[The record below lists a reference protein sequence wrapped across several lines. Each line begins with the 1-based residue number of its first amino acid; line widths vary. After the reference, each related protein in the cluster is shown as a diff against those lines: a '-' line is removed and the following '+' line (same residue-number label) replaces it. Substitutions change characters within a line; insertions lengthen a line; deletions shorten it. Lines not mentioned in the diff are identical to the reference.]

1 MSSTSSRDPNWRL
14 KIRLERLSDAVDELE
29 AVLVDEEP
37 LDTVEDA
44 FERIR
49 STIIELE
56 ESL

>member
-1 MSSTSSRDPNWRL
+1 MSSTSSRDQNWRL

-29 AVLVDEEP
+29 AVLVDDEP

-44 FERIR
+44 FERLR
-49 STIIELE
+49 STLIELE